1 MAQATATARYID
13 NEEEEEDDE
22 DVCRI
27 CRTPGDADNPLQ
39 YPCVCRGSIKFVH
52 QDCLLQWL
60 NYSKAHQC
68 EVSLLLLNRFI
79 IDVVAVPQK
88 KKPCAGLQASFFIHT
103 AL

>member
-1 MAQATATARYID
+1 MAQATAMARYID
-13 NEEEEEDDE
+13 DEQEDDE

-39 YPCVCRGSIKFVH
+39 YPCACRGSIKFVH

-60 NYSKAHQC
+60 SYSKAHRC

-79 IDVVAVPQK
+79 IDAVAVPE
-88 KKPCAGLQASFFIHT
+88 KKPCAGLQASFFILT